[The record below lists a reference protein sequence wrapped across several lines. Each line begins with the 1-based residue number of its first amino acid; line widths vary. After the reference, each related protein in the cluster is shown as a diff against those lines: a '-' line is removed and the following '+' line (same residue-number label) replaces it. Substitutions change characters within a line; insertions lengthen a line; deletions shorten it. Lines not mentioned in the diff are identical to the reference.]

1 MRRKYIAISTGR
13 AHIRGAQFIIL
24 FSLGYIFSLVGE
36 EGGAPPRAA
45 SPQILLKTY
54 THTFLP
60 KRSVIRLIY
69 VRVFVLVS

>member
-13 AHIRGAQFIIL
+13 AHIRVVQFIIL

-36 EGGAPPRAA
+36 EGGLLPGRA